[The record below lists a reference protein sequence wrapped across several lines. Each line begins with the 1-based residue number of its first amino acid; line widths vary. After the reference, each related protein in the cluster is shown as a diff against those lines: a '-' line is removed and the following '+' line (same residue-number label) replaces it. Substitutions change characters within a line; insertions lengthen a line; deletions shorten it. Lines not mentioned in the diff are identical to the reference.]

1 MQTPL
6 RITFRHME
14 PSPVVEARVREHV
27 ERLER
32 FHGRITGCHVV
43 VEAPPA
49 HRHKGA
55 PFDVKI
61 DLTVP
66 GSEIRVRSERTE
78 HEAHMDVYVAL
89 RDAFDA
95 AKRLLQDHA
104 REHRG
109 DVKRHEQ
116 RRLGTVAEV
125 GESFGRIAAD
135 DGHLVYFHP
144 HSVHGARFNDLSVG
158 TVVEFEEEQGD
169 RGVQA
174 AAVRLWRG
182 GTQEGPPQ
190 Q

>member
-1 MQTPL
+1 M
-6 RITFRHME
+6 
-14 PSPVVEARVREHV
+14 REHV

-55 PFDVKI
+55 PFDIKI

-66 GSEIRVRSERTE
+66 GGEIPVRSERAE

-89 RDAFDA
+89 RDAFDSA
-95 AKRLLQDHA
+95 RRLLQDHA

-109 DVKRHEQ
+109 DVKRHELPQ
-116 RRLGTVAEV
+116 LGTVEQISE
-125 GESFGRIAAD
+125 GFGRIAAD
-135 DGHLVYFHP
+135 DGRFVYFHP
-144 HSVHGARFNDLSVG
+144 NSVHDVAFSELSVG

-169 RGVQA
+169 KGTQA

-182 GTQEGPPQ
+182 GAHEAPPQ
-190 Q
+190 R

>member
-1 MQTPL
+1 MQSPL
-6 RITFRHME
+6 RITFRHTE
-14 PSPVVEARVREHV
+14 PSPAVEARVREHV
-27 ERLER
+27 DRLER
-32 FHGRITGCHVV
+32 FHAHITGCHVV
-43 VEAPPA
+43 IEAPAA

-55 PFDVKI
+55 PFDIKI

-66 GSEIRVRSERTE
+66 GGEICVRSERAE

-95 AKRLLQDHA
+95 AKRRLQDHA

-109 DVKRHEQ
+109 DVKRHEALQ
-116 RRLGTVAEV
+116 LGTVEQV
-125 GESFGRIAAD
+125 NEDFGRIAAD
-135 DGHLVYFHP
+135 DGHFVYFHRN
-144 HSVHGARFNDLSVG
+144 SVHDVPFDDLSVG

-169 RGVQA
+169 KGVQA

-182 GTQEGPPQ
+182 EASRQ

>member
-6 RITFRHME
+6 QITFRHME
-14 PSPVVEARVREHV
+14 PSPAVEAHVREHV
-27 ERLER
+27 GRLER

-43 VEAPPA
+43 IEAPA
-49 HRHKGA
+49 GHRNKGA
-55 PFDVKI
+55 PFDI
-61 DLTVP
+61 RIELTVP
-66 GSEIRVRSERTE
+66 NGKIHVRSDRGEP
-78 HEAHMDVYVAL
+78 EAYMDVYLAL

-109 DVKRHEQ
+109 DVKSHEP
-116 RRLGTVAEV
+116 RRLGTVAQV

-135 DGHLVYFHP
+135 DGHFVYFHP
-144 HSVHGARFNDLSVG
+144 HSVHGVRFDDLSIG

-169 RGVQA
+169 QGVQA

-182 GTQEGPPQ
+182 GIQETPSQ